1 MVSDALKKAK
11 KKYEQNNREKT
22 NIDNYKRTTRMYI
35 LKYATSKD
43 LIELE
48 KLISEKINSKVDW
61 WKVSYELDSLLRKSK
76 HWEDF
81 FIMRDLRHVKMDIK

>member
-48 KLISEKINSKVDW
+48 KLISEKINSKVD
-61 WKVSYELDSLLRKSK
+61 
-76 HWEDF
+76 
-81 FIMRDLRHVKMDIK
+81 